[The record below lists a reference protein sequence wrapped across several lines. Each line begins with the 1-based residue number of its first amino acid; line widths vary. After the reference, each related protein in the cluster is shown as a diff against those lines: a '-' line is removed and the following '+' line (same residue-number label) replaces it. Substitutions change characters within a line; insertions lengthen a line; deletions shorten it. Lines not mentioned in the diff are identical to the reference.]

1 MSVTQNNYKD
11 HPNMTACTASCQ
23 CGEPDP
29 KRRQLLFATSAA
41 TATASAAAAFPF
53 VNTFA
58 PSKRAH

>member
-11 HPNMTACTASCQ
+11 RPNMTAFTASCQ

-29 KRRQLLFATSAA
+29 KRRQLLFAT
-41 TATASAAAAFPF
+41 ATASAAAAFPF
-53 VNTFA
+53 VNSFA